1 MASIRTL
8 LKLVCKQKLICKLRQ
23 QQGKEYLG
31 NGNKI
36 HTTTR
41 LSQRPEPIDAASQK
55 GMFTGDQLSAI
66 GSMRD
71 RFMAELKEQAP
82 AEDNVATIEEPDTA
96 ALQ

>member
-1 MASIRTL
+1 METKFIQLHDLANVL
-8 LKLVCKQKLICKLRQ
+8 NL
-23 QQGKEYLG
+23 
-31 NGNKI
+31 
-36 HTTTR
+36 
-41 LSQRPEPIDAASQK
+41 IDAASQK

-82 AEDNVATIEEPDTA
+82 AQDNVATIADPDTA

>member
-1 MASIRTL
+1 METKHIQLHDLANVL
-8 LKLVCKQKLICKLRQ
+8 NL
-23 QQGKEYLG
+23 
-31 NGNKI
+31 
-36 HTTTR
+36 
-41 LSQRPEPIDAASQK
+41 IDAASQK
-55 GMFTGDQLSAI
+55 GLFKGDQLSAI

>member
-1 MASIRTL
+1 METKHIQLHDLANVL
-8 LKLVCKQKLICKLRQ
+8 NL
-23 QQGKEYLG
+23 
-31 NGNKI
+31 
-36 HTTTR
+36 
-41 LSQRPEPIDAASQK
+41 IDAASQK

-71 RFMAELKEQAP
+71 RVMAELKEQAP